1 MRYPIDYDIRAALDA
16 AGIRWKSSG
25 GGWIRCKAIWRD
37 SREDDLCIKVD
48 SGGWIDQG
56 GDRASGNL
64 RALCDRLGLDR
75 PTRREYSPEEK
86 AAWVA
91 AKRAREA
98 KDKALESE
106 TIAGAK
112 SIWSHTVPLGD
123 ETSPR
128 AAAMRD
134 YIAYR
139 GLRWETV
146 AEVARAGWSQK
157 RPCLIYGR
165 RNPITGEI
173 DTIHREW
180 DKRTWPEEE
189 GGNKRGLGPAKF
201 SNQSVYAVYNQGRI
215 GKTNLAQMAESQLT
229 GAAGAEINPDT
240 PTICFF
246 GKGGLNSPAR
256 KVITDLY
263 DAGHTHWSILAD
275 ADQGGIEAAHECARQ
290 ILLICPKAIVTISAP
305 PSDLAEKKKGL
316 DWLDVYAGAGFG
328 ETAGLGADATRALID
343 KFAVPPRCVAQ
354 PAPTTE
360 HKVAFIPRVQP
371 HAPIWPGPI
380 RQTVRS
386 AEITLSRALWRE
398 IFEDEKPSIIV
409 GEPGLGK
416 STNLARLAAK
426 LWKIKRAGGR
436 FVDSDKSY
444 EARMHR
450 VLVWYGR
457 RRGWRN
463 PLDHIPPILLLVPD
477 LAQVAELVA
486 MINKIMPGLAV
497 AHKGRDQDNCF
508 QYVTIEAL
516 MNRSRAPMAAFCQ
529 DCEHGLPDNKC
540 AEDVEPCA
548 FMQNMRASEFFP
560 IVVAAHAAGA
570 EKSLLY
576 GHREIDM
583 VGGQDEAWVRP
594 RKIAVDEAP
603 PMRSPGLVPD
613 EKTPGAKRGSIS
625 ADDIRE
631 WRGIVPEA
639 LESLQERIAKL
650 RADPEVVGILE
661 TQSEIKK
668 LRRQMRANRRIG
680 RTITSVREALRDR
693 KRALKE
699 RTGRADVGDENKW
712 HTFNALRSASSWTRR
727 MALWL
732 QKFDDAR
739 HAAPIDDELHKTDPD
754 AWAALANLCLHVPD
768 EATHRDG
775 SVLEKIVWD
784 KGQQI
789 KRLPLRGLHGLG
801 MALREGGCMFYRG
814 HIAANHTPGL
824 WRQVMARGGIILDGT
839 PKIRMATEARASG
852 GRVHVIRALVPD
864 ECEVRHV
871 QIINRLNGR
880 SGLSDPETMG
890 ARVENVRQRI
900 QAGAVVL
907 THMPISRAV
916 LKAVDGQ
923 GEDPNSIMSRIRYWG
938 PGHKAHNDWKN
949 ETDLHIDGLQIP
961 NGLDQQMGY
970 ECDRRALAAI
980 GVEWPAWD
988 GTTTRNLD
996 VIGNTHTYEKVRHP
1010 LPSVPMARLWLH
1022 DQVEGDLAQADARL
1036 RAIRPN
1042 GRTSITTTIA
1052 SSFPILGLHGLHMD
1066 EVRLENDQSRVSKSL
1081 KTEGAILEVLK
1092 DHGRDAPVRTV
1103 KRIVLEKL
1111 GITPSMTTIQRV
1123 RLAVESEALRIG
1135 ETLED
1140 TTKMACTRVQLWTRG
1155 PEPIEQIIE
1164 KQKRV
1169 SPGDLAVTELL
1180 AAIAENAKPRP
1191 QAAQAP

>member
-1 MRYPIDYDIRAALDA
+1 MRHPIDYDIRAALDH
-16 AGIRWKSSG
+16 AGIRWKPSG

-98 KDKALESE
+98 RDKKDESDR
-106 TIAGAK
+106 IRDAK
-112 SIWSHTVPLGD
+112 SIWSHTIPLAD
-123 ETSPR
+123 PHSPR
-128 AAAMRD
+128 AEAMR
-134 YIAYR
+134 AYLAFR
-139 GLRWETV
+139 GLRWQTV
-146 AEVARAGWSQK
+146 AEVARVGWSQK
-157 RPCLIYGR
+157 LPCLIYGR
-165 RNPITGEI
+165 RHPTTGEI
-173 DTIHREW
+173 VTIHREW
-180 DKRTWPEEE
+180 DKRTWPESD
-189 GGNKRGLGPAKF
+189 GGNKRGFGPAKF
-201 SNQSVYAVYNQGRI
+201 KNQSVYAVYNEGQI
-215 GKTNLAQMAESQLT
+215 GKTNRAQMAESQLT
-229 GAAGAEINPDT
+229 GAAGAEINQDT

-256 KVITDLY
+256 KIITDLY

-290 ILLICPKAIVTISAP
+290 ILLICPKATVTISAP
-305 PSDLAEKKKGL
+305 PKDLAAQKKGL
-316 DWLDVYAGAGFG
+316 DWLDVYSGFG
-328 ETAGLGADATRALID
+328 ETAGLGADATRALIH
-343 KFAVPPRCVAQ
+343 KCAVAPRCVTQ

-360 HKVAFIPRVQP
+360 HKVAFIPRVQT
-371 HAPIWPGPI
+371 HAPIWPGPV

-386 AEITLSRALWRE
+386 AEIALSRALWRE

-426 LWKIKRAGGR
+426 LWKIKRAGDR
-436 FVDSDKSY
+436 FTDSDKSY

-463 PLDHIPPILLLVPD
+463 PLDHIPSIFLLVPD
-477 LAQVAELVA
+477 LDQVAALVA
-486 MINKIMPGLAV
+486 MINGIMPGLAV

-508 QYVTIEAL
+508 QYVTIESL
-516 MNRSRAPMAAFCQ
+516 MNRSRAPMTAFCQ
-529 DCEHGLPDNKC
+529 DCKHGLPDNKRP
-540 AEDVEPCA
+540 EDVEPCA

-583 VGGQDEAWVRP
+583 SAGQDEAWVRP
-594 RKIAVDEAP
+594 RKITVDEAP
-603 PMRSPGLVPD
+603 PIRSPGLVPD
-613 EKTPGAKRGSIS
+613 EKAPGAKRGSIS
-625 ADDIRE
+625 ADDLRE

-639 LESLQERIAKL
+639 MESLQERIAKL
-650 RADPEVVGILE
+650 RADPEVIQILD
-661 TQSEIKK
+661 TQSEIRK

-680 RTITSVREALRDR
+680 HTITLVREALRDR
-693 KRALKE
+693 KRELKE
-699 RTGRADVGDENKW
+699 RTGRLDVGQENAW
-712 HTFNALRSASSWTRR
+712 HTLNACRAALSWIKR
-727 MALWL
+727 MSLWL
-732 QKFDDAR
+732 RRFDDAR
-739 HAAPIDDELHKTDPD
+739 HAAPIDDELHKADPD
-754 AWAALANLCLHVPD
+754 AWTPLVNLCLHVPD

-775 SVLEKIVWD
+775 SVLEKIQWD

-789 KRLPLRGLHGLG
+789 KRLPLRGLHSLG
-801 MALREGGCMFYRG
+801 MALREGACMFYRG
-814 HIAANHTPGL
+814 NIVASSTPGL

-839 PKIRMATEARASG
+839 PKIRMATEVRAAG
-852 GRVHVIRALVPD
+852 GRAYEIRARVPD
-864 ECEVRHV
+864 GCKVRHV
-871 QIINRLNGR
+871 QTINRLNAQ
-880 SGLSDPETMG
+880 SGLGDPKTM
-890 ARVENVRQRI
+890 APRVENVRQKI

-907 THMPISRAV
+907 THMPISRSTLEAV
-916 LKAVDGQ
+916 QDQ
-923 GEDPNSIMSRIRYWG
+923 GDDLDSIVSRIRYWG
-938 PGHKAHNDWKN
+938 PGHKAHNDWKH
-949 ETDLHIDGLQIP
+949 ETDLYIDGLQIP
-961 NGLDQQMGY
+961 NGLDQQIGY
-970 ECDRRALAAI
+970 EVDRRALAAI
-980 GVEWPAWD
+980 GIEWPAWD
-988 GTTTRNLD
+988 GSTLRNLD
-996 VIGNTHTYEKVRHP
+996 VEGNAHTYQKARHP

-1022 DQVEGDLAQADARL
+1022 DQVEGDLAQAVARL
-1036 RAIRPN
+1036 REIRPK

-1052 SSFPILGLHGLHMD
+1052 SSFPIIGLHGLHMD
-1066 EVRLENDQSRVSKSL
+1066 EVRLENDQSRASKSL

-1092 DHGRDAPVRTV
+1092 DHGRDASFRTV
-1103 KRIVLEKL
+1103 RRIVHERL
-1111 GITPSMTTIQRV
+1111 GITPSMTAIQRV
-1123 RLAVESEALRIG
+1123 RLAAEAEALRTG

-1140 TTKMACTRVQLWTRG
+1140 TTKMACVRVQLWTRG
-1155 PEPIEQIIE
+1155 PEPIKEIIE
-1164 KQKRV
+1164 TQKRA

-1180 AAIAENAKPRP
+1180 AALAEAAKVQP